1 MKKLFLHI
9 GMQKTGTSSIQL
21 MLHSSEEALGKQGFF
36 YPRLPMAG
44 QDGIWKTAFRQ
55 NLLAASVADYPSVF
69 AKYAP
74 EQIEEI
80 RAGML
85 ASPLVPIISAEDFSR
100 QKDFSRLKGLLEGF
114 AVSVVVYLRRQDKF
128 AESLYNQRNKILLSR
143 MSEFLLDETLV
154 TSEGLNRFL
163 TQENY
168 TRLLDY
174 KSLVERLRA
183 SLDLEEVHVR
193 EYERDNLVGG
203 DVCLDFCSVLG
214 IDASQMTLPKRDAN
228 GNVDNRYFA
237 KLRDIYG
244 ASGKEPAM
252 SFMQS
257 LNDRMASGEDL
268 SGKYALMSSEVRSA
282 FLRQYAPNNA
292 WISEQFG
299 VFSVGVR

>member
-21 MLHSSEEALGKQGFF
+21 MLHSSEEALRKQSFF

-55 NLLAASVADYPSVF
+55 NLLAASLADYPSVF
-69 AKYAP
+69 AKYDP
-74 EQIEEI
+74 GQIEVI
-80 RAGML
+80 RAEIL
-85 ASPLVPIISAEDFSR
+85 SSPLVPIISAEDFSR
-100 QKDFSRLKGLLEGF
+100 QRDFGRLKELLKGF
-114 AVSVVVYLRRQDKF
+114 EVSVIVYLRRQDKF

-154 TSEGLNRFL
+154 TPEGLNRFL

-174 KSLVERLRA
+174 KSLVERLRN
-183 SLDLEEVHVR
+183 SLDLCDIHIR
-193 EYERDNLVGG
+193 EYERDLLVGG
-203 DVCLDFCSVLG
+203 DVCLDFCSILG
-214 IDASQMTLPKRDAN
+214 IDAAQMTLPKRDAN

-237 KLRDIYG
+237 KLRDIY
-244 ASGKEPAM
+244 ATSGKEPAM

-257 LNDRMASGEDL
+257 LNDRIASGEDL
-268 SGKYALMSSEVRSA
+268 SGKYALMTSEVRRA
-282 FLRQYAPNNA
+282 FLRQHTPNNT
-292 WISEQFG
+292 WIAEQFG
-299 VFSVGVR
+299 VFSGGVG

>member
-21 MLHSSEEALGKQGFF
+21 MLQSSEDALRQQGFF

-44 QDGIWKTAFRQ
+44 QNGIWKSAFRH
-55 NLLAASVADYPSVF
+55 NLLAASFADYPSVF
-69 AKYAP
+69 ATYEP
-74 EQIEEI
+74 EQIEDI
-80 RAGML
+80 RAEML

-100 QKDFSRLKGLLEGF
+100 QKDFGRLKELLAGF

-154 TSEGLNRFL
+154 TADGLNRFL

-174 KSLVERLRA
+174 RSLVERLRT
-183 SLDLEEVHVR
+183 SLDLEGIHVR
-193 EYERDNLVGG
+193 EYERDILVGG

-214 IDASQMTLPKRDAN
+214 IDAAEMTLPKRDAN
-228 GNVDNRYFA
+228 GNVDNKYFA

-244 ASGKEPAM
+244 TSGSEAAM

-268 SGKYALMSSEVRSA
+268 SGKYALMTSEVRSA

-299 VFSVGVR
+299 AFSVGVR